1 MTFIIDYANE
11 LLYKFDY
18 KELFVEPN
26 SIYKKN
32 VNKSYISFLKE
43 KNIGYILS
51 LDISPK
57 FRTKKTLKNKILYE
71 EVIKLPIIKKI
82 FDENYISLFKKIYYK
97 NKKYINFIYDDK
109 NYIIHFSQKVKNF
122 DDLLDKIK
130 KNDKMNIENTKKYIQ
145 KLKDCIYNNYLSEDI
160 ELVEKFI

>member
-1 MTFIIDYANE
+1 MTFIIDYTNE

-18 KELFVEPN
+18 KEFFVQPN